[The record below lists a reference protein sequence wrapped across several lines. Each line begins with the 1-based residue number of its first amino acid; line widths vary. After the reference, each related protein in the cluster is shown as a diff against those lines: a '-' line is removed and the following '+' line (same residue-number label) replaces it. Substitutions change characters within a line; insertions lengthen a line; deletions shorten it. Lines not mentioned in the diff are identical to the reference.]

1 MNIIA
6 FSGSLRRDSYNT
18 ALIRAAKQLAPDG
31 MDISIVDISSLPL
44 YNQDLETEFPAEATA
59 LKEAVEAADG
69 IIIATPEFN
78 RSLSGVLKNA
88 LDWLSRPW
96 GKNSLTG
103 KPVLALGAS
112 PSAIGTA
119 LAQAHLKQILL
130 FLDAR
135 VIGQPE
141 FYLNHAEQKFS
152 DDGTLTD
159 EDTKN
164 ILIAALSELA
174 ARI

>member
-1 MNIIA
+1 MNILA
-6 FSGSLRRDSYNT
+6 FSGSLRKGSYNT
-18 ALIRAAKQLAPDG
+18 ALLRSAKQLAPDG
-31 MDISIVDISSLPL
+31 MNISIADISSLPL
-44 YNQDLETEFPAEATA
+44 YNQDLETEFPAEAAA
-59 LKEAVEAADG
+59 LKKAVEAADG

-88 LDWLSRPW
+88 IDWLSRPW
-96 GKNSLTG
+96 GKNSFSG
-103 KPVLALGAS
+103 KPVLVLGAS

-119 LAQAHLKQILL
+119 VAQSHLKQILL

-141 FYLNHAEQKFS
+141 FYMSHANTKFS
-152 DDGTLTD
+152 DDGTLND
-159 EDTKN
+159 DDTKN
-164 ILIAALSELA
+164 MLTSALSELA